1 MNLNNDQLKR
11 YSRQISLDE
20 IGVSGQK
27 KLLSSKVLVI
37 GAGGLGS
44 PACFYLAA
52 MGVGTI
58 GIVDSDK
65 VELSN
70 LQRQIIH
77 GMSSIGKSKVE
88 SAKEKIEKLN
98 SDVRV
103 FTYPIRLN
111 SLNIADVIKEY
122 DFIIDATDNFLSK
135 FVINDACVAMK
146 KAFSH
151 AGVAGF
157 KGQMMTYVPGRGPC
171 YRCVFSNPPRKENK
185 KPISVVGST
194 PGVIGTLQAVEAIK
208 YLLNIGDLLIGYLL
222 TYDGLKMEFRKIKIE
237 RNPSCHICGK

>member
-1 MNLNNDQLKR
+1 MDLNDDQLKR

-20 IGVSGQK
+20 IGVDGQK

-77 GMSSIGKSKVE
+77 DMSSIDKLKVE

-98 SDVRV
+98 SDVKI

-111 SLNIADVIKEY
+111 NRNVANIIEEY
-122 DFIIDATDNFLSK
+122 DFIIDATDNFSSK

-157 KGQMMTYVPGRGPC
+157 KGQMMTYVPEKGPC
-171 YRCVFSNPPRKENK
+171 YRCVFANPPKNDDKR
-185 KPISVVGST
+185 PIAVAGST

-208 YLLNIGDLLIGYLL
+208 YLLGIGDLLVGYLL